1 MIRIV
6 VMGRCVCGL
15 EVVGIAC
22 YSFPGVLWTENACV
36 GDSYWDSR
44 EMEYARSAMGKAE
57 SVFLVGVDCRLGR
70 WRAREC
76 LISGRD
82 LLVLCESRVSAWLWR
97 CAMLPA
103 EVCRVAGHP
112 VEVRCLSSEVCRA
125 DRAAESHRVAGHP
138 AESRRADCCGGAPS
152 HWPRYAVTPCHWSS
166 CGGAPFR

>member
-1 MIRIV
+1 MIRMLA
-6 VMGRCVCGL
+6 MGRCVCGL

-22 YSFPGVLWTENACV
+22 YSFPGVLWTGNACV

-44 EMEYARSAMGKAE
+44 EMENARSVMGKAE
-57 SVFLVGVDCRLGR
+57 SVFLVGVECPLRR
-70 WRAREC
+70 WRVRGC

-125 DRAAESHRVAGHP
+125 DCAAESHRVAGHP